1 MHGRPDGDRA
11 RAALDQLPDVRV
23 AVGSTAQGVDG
34 FRSSHLDAL
43 TTQQMLTRLT
53 SPSRLAFHHEVEL
66 VALLTA
72 DPEGADRFVKRTLGE
87 LETAPPEITETLRVF
102 IAEQCNATRAAARLF
117 THRNTLL
124 RHLARADQLLPR
136 PLAQHTVEVG
146 TALKVL
152 QWRGHP

>member
-1 MHGRPDGDRA
+1 MTRRIRR
-11 RAALDQLPDVRV
+11 RAAFGNLWQKLRIRRCW
-23 AVGSTAQGVDG
+23 TI
-34 FRSSHLDAL
+34 
-43 TTQQMLTRLT
+43 
-53 SPSRLAFHHEVEL
+53 
-66 VALLTA
+66 
-72 DPEGADRFVKRTLGE
+72 DPEGADRFVEHTLGE

-124 RHLARADQLLPR
+124 RRLARADQLLPR
-136 PLAQHTVEVG
+136 PLAQRTIEVG